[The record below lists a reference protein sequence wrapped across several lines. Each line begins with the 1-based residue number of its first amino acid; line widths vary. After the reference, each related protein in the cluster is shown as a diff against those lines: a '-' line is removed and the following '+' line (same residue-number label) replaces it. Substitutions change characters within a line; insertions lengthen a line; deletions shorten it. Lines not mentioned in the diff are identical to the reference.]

1 MKKKIIIIILIIIV
15 AAGAAF
21 AYFELRS
28 ENLDSN
34 NNNIDSKKVSEKIK
48 EQDNPDGDWKIE
60 QTDDVFAGYSIQE
73 VFGGETVTKTAVGK
87 SPGVDGSMKIDGK
100 IISDIAVNVDMSK
113 LQSSSD
119 RRDDRM
125 KGEALETDKFDI
137 AKFLQSEEFELDA
150 IPEKG
155 EAITVNVKG
164 DLVLHGA
171 TVPVTF
177 KLEAIWDGKT
187 IKVSGEQEISLADYE
202 ISPPNESFVKVE
214 DKGLIKLQL
223 LFIPA

>member
-1 MKKKIIIIILIIIV
+1 MKKKIVIFILIIIV

-28 ENLDSN
+28 ESLDSN
-34 NNNIDSKKVSEKIK
+34 NKNIDTEKVSKTIK
-48 EQDNPDGDWKIE
+48 EQDSPDGDWKIE
-60 QTDDVFAGYSIQE
+60 QTDDVFAGYTINE

-87 SPGVDGSMKIDGK
+87 SLGVDGTLKIDGTT
-100 IISDIAVNVDMSK
+100 ISYIAVNVDMSK

-125 KGEALETDKFDI
+125 KNEGLETTKFDT
-137 AKFLQSEEFELDA
+137 AKFLQSEDFELEK
-150 IPEKG
+150 IPAKDET
-155 EAITVNVKG
+155 IVVNVKG
-164 DLVLHGA
+164 DLVLHGV

-187 IKVSGEQEISLADYE
+187 IKVSGQQEISLADYE